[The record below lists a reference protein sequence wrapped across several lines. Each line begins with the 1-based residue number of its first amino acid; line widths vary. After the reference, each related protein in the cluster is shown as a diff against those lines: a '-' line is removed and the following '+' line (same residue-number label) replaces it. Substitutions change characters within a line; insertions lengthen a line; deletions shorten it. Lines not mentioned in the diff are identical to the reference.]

1 MMISP
6 APLNRRILSLP
17 CWSCLAKFA
26 ISVSDSEIAH
36 YWGRKTCSLS
46 GRAAGDLVQLDR
58 GSLDP
63 KEHFRPLGVII
74 LPNLIAVN
82 FKPCQKK

>member
-17 CWSCLAKFA
+17 WCGVVLPNLP
-26 ISVSDSEIAH
+26 
-36 YWGRKTCSLS
+36 SLCQTVRSRIIGEGKHVS